1 MKAYMKE
8 RWVKRGVKIA
18 MIVPVAFVGMGFLIM
33 LLWNWLVPAVFGGHT
48 INFWQAWGIFFLSK
62 LLFGGFDGGPGRRKK
77 ARLQDRWEHMTPE
90 ERERFRQGMAGRTE
104 SSAPGPA

>member
-1 MKAYMKE
+1 MNQ
-8 RWVKRGVKIA
+8 RWVKKGVKIA
-18 MIVPVAFVGMGFLIM
+18 LIAPFAFVGFGFLIM

-62 LLFGGFDGGPGRRKK
+62 LIFGGFNGGPGRHHGKGRI
-77 ARLQDRWEHMTPE
+77 RDRWEHLTPE
-90 ERERFRQGMAGRTE
+90 ERERFRQGMTGQPE